1 MLFLLFNMISKKIF
15 CILFILITVGLS
27 LSAQDKNRQE
37 NWATPIKIN
46 KFKNL
51 YKINDSIYR
60 SEQPDEKGFRSLDSL
75 GIKSILSLRSKA
87 VDEKLVGNLALK
99 LFNVKMS
106 AELFSDNEIIESL
119 KVIKNSP
126 KPLLVHCVHGAD
138 RTGVVMA
145 MYRIIYGG
153 WSKKQAIEEMRKG
166 DYNFHETYINI
177 ISYIQNTDIEK
188 IKVQLK

>member
-1 MLFLLFNMISKKIF
+1 MLNKRFF
-15 CILFILITVGLS
+15 CILFLITLIGFS
-27 LSAQDKNRQE
+27 IAAQDNRPD
-37 NWATPIKIN
+37 NWAKPIKIN

-51 YKINDSIYR
+51 YKINDSLYR
-60 SEQPDEKGFRSLDSL
+60 SEQPDEKGFKIIDSL

-87 VDEKLVGNLALK
+87 VDENLIGNLTLQ

-106 AELFSDNEIIESL
+106 AELFSDKEIIESL

-138 RTGVVMA
+138 RTGVVIA

-166 DYNFHETYINI
+166 NYNFHEAYINI
-177 ISYIQNTDIEK
+177 IKYLENFDIEK
-188 IKVQLK
+188 IKSQLK